1 MKRWQKRLVPGV
13 LALLAAGCGNAAD
26 PAALDHGSMDHRQH
40 QQTVQTQGGPSAAT
54 VTADGRK
61 LFVIEAKETH
71 WAYNQQW
78 MENAWTYNGQL
89 PGEEIRVQEGDRV
102 AIRLKNSL
110 PEPTA
115 LHLHGLPLPAD
126 MDGVPGVTQNA
137 VLPGQEFTYEFTAD
151 TPGTYWYHSHQ
162 DGAKQVDK
170 GLYGA
175 LIVEPKNA
183 KTYDLDKVMVLD
195 EWASSSAGMEGM
207 DHGGGSGHDSHGEPP
222 AQEKGHDA
230 HGGNGGHGARSGAA
244 SPSHQEQMKQMYDTL
259 LVNGKAAPELEPIVV
274 REGDVVKLRFVHA
287 GLFTQVIRFPQPY
300 KVTHIDG
307 QEVNQPQEVSPQV
320 ALRIAPAERYDVE
333 IAAKQ
338 AGAWGIAVH
347 AESNQERL
355 QAVIPFVYQGHAGKP
370 LVTSESDS
378 FLDITR
384 YGAAKHASVPQATKT
399 YAMTLG
405 TRDGGETFTING
417 KKMPNHEVYQ
427 VKRGDVVRVTIQ
439 NETDVD
445 HPMHLHG
452 QFFQVL
458 RKDGQ
463 PVQGAPITKDTL
475 NVRPGETYEVQFVAD
490 NPGNWMFHCH
500 ELHHASSGMISE
512 VRYSDYQSGFVPDP
526 SIPNKPE

>member
-1 MKRWQKRLVPGV
+1 MKRWQKWAIPGV
-13 LALLAAGCGNAAD
+13 VALLAAGCSNAAD
-26 PAALDHGSMDHRQH
+26 QTTLDHGNMDHSQH
-40 QQTVQTQGGPSAAT
+40 QMDSQSQEAPSPAT

-61 LFVIEAKETH
+61 MFVIEAKETH

-78 MENAWTYNGQL
+78 MENAWTYNGKL
-89 PGEEIRVQEGDRV
+89 PGEEIRVREGDRV
-102 AIRLKNSL
+102 VIRLKNSL

-115 LHLHGLPLPAD
+115 LHLHGIPVPIE

-175 LIVEPKNA
+175 LIVEPKNQ
-183 KTYDLDKVMVLD
+183 KTYDLDKVIVLD
-195 EWASSSAGMEGM
+195 EWSSSAANMEGM
-207 DHGGGSGHDSHGEPP
+207 DHGSGNGHDSHSSSTASE
-222 AQEKGHDA
+222 GHDA
-230 HGGNGGHGARSGAA
+230 HGGHGGHGEQSGAA
-244 SPSHQEQMKQMYDTL
+244 GVSHQEQMKQMYDTL
-259 LVNGKAAPELEPIVV
+259 LVNGKAAPELEPLTVQ
-274 REGDVVKLRFVHA
+274 EGDVIKLRFVNA
-287 GLFTQVIRFPQPY
+287 GLFTQVLNFPQPY
-300 KVTHIDG
+300 KVTHYDG
-307 QEVNQPQEVSPQV
+307 QEVNQPAEVSPQV
-320 ALRIAPAERYDVE
+320 ALRIAPAERYDIE

-338 AGAWGIAVH
+338 AGAWGIAVY
-347 AESNQERL
+347 AESNRERL
-355 QAVIPFVYQGHAGKP
+355 QAVIPMIYQGHQGKP
-370 LVTSESDS
+370 LVTATSDS

-384 YGAAKHASVPQATKT
+384 YGAAKEATVAKATKA
-399 YAMTLG
+399 YDMILG
-405 TRDGGETFTING
+405 TNDGGETFTING
-417 KKMPNHEVYQ
+417 KKMPNHEVYE
-427 VKRGDVVRVTIQ
+427 VKRGDVVRVTIK

-458 RKDGQ
+458 SKDGQ
-463 PVQGAPITKDTL
+463 PVTGAPITKDTL

-500 ELHHASSGMISE
+500 ELHHASGGMMSE
-512 VRYSDYQSGFVPDP
+512 VRYSDYQSNFVPDP